1 MTAQAEAPHAALA
14 ATAALRVH
22 NSAVRWGRG
31 SDASCLELAL
41 ACTRPWLIPSPLTL
55 ARLAGRDQNG
65 HQLVSRMSRG
75 GSPTNRS
82 APLGPV

>member
-41 ACTRPWLIPSPLTL
+41 ACTRPWLIPSPLTTFNIGAISRPRPKRPP
-55 ARLAGRDQNG
+55 ARFENELGRIAD
-65 HQLVSRMSRG
+65 
-75 GSPTNRS
+75 
-82 APLGPV
+82 